1 MKKRMKRDLISGKGE
16 VGRKGRRSDMN
27 GLVINDR
34 RVCVREIDQ
43 SQTNIGFLTDG
54 SKIEISIQIAM
65 VLFT

>member
-1 MKKRMKRDLISGKGE
+1 MMISRKGE
-16 VGRKGRRSDMN
+16 GRERGGRSDMT

-54 SKIEISIQIAM
+54 QAQRLK
-65 VLFT
+65 